1 MNPDDAKRL
10 DDMLLKRRKEI
21 GARVTAEEEYDQMKG
36 ELAQFTSYARAVVVA
51 LALAALLVAAAFFT
65 VFGIMGGFKASRG
78 SQPPAVHLDEQRS
91 VDAWPRSSSST
102 TTRPVIPRLRRR
114 IFV

>member
-1 MNPDDAKRL
+1 MGISGILPKSYRRRDRRRARPPGRSFQGERKRL

-21 GARVTAEEEYDQMKG
+21 GARVTAEEQYEQMKG

-65 VFGIMGGFKASRG
+65 VFGIMGGFKASGG
-78 SQPPAVHLDEQRS
+78 SQPPAVT
-91 VDAWPRSSSST
+91 PR
-102 TTRPVIPRLRRR
+102 
-114 IFV
+114 

>member
-1 MNPDDAKRL
+1 VNPDDAKRL

-21 GARVTAEEEYDQMKG
+21 GARVTAEEEYEQMKG

-65 VFGIMGGFKASRG
+65 VFGIMGGFKGLAAPSRNTSMNSG
-78 SQPPAVHLDEQRS
+78 VWMRGLGRPRPQPPVR
-91 VDAWPRSSSST
+91 
-102 TTRPVIPRLRRR
+102 
-114 IFV
+114 